1 MDNSKKI
8 TNAMSFYLLT
18 ATLKDKIRSGWDDEH
33 WNISKERRESV
44 AEHVYGVCNL
54 AIAMDSEFEFD
65 IDLLKVLK
73 MLIVHELGE
82 IIIGD
87 ITPFD
92 NVSPEEKRKIEQDA
106 VAKVAGNLL
115 RKDEI
120 ISLWLEFEER
130 SSNEAVFA
138 FLCDK
143 LEADLQAKIYQDM
156 GYQNPLD
163 EQENNVVFKS
173 KKVKQIIA
181 DGAETAFDVWYEY
194 DQSIYGENLA
204 FFAMLDYAKEHN
216 LKELLGNCKGD

>member
-1 MDNSKKI
+1 MDYEKKFA
-8 TNAMSFYLLT
+8 NAMRFYLLT
-18 ATLKDKIRSGWDDEH
+18 ATLKDKIRSGWDDNH

-54 AIAMDSEFEFD
+54 AIAMDSEFECD

-73 MLIVHELGE
+73 MLVVHELGE

-92 NVSPEEKRKIEQDA
+92 NVSPEEKRKTEQEA
-106 VAKVAGNLL
+106 VAKVAGNLFK
-115 RKDEI
+115 RDEI
-120 ISLWLEFEER
+120 VSLWLEFEEK

-138 FLCDK
+138 YHCDK

-163 EQENNVVFKS
+163 EQEKNVVFKS
-173 KKVKQIIA
+173 EKVKQIIA

-194 DQSIYGENLA
+194 DQSIYDYLA
-204 FFAMLDYAKEHN
+204 FWAMLDYAREHN
-216 LKELLGNCKGD
+216 LKELLGNCNS